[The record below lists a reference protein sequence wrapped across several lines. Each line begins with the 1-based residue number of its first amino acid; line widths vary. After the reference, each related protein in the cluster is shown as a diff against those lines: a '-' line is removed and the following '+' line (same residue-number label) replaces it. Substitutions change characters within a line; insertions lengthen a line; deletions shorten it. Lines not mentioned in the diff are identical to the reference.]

1 MAFAEDLSPFFD
13 TGDFGTS
20 ATFTHAGGSSVAVVG
35 IFDASYDDPLGIE
48 GSFPRFVCA
57 SSGVPSVAHR
67 DLLVIGSATYKVVGV
82 KPDGT
87 GVVILTLQ
95 EQ

>member
-1 MAFAEDLSPFFD
+1 MFTEDLSPFFD

-20 ATFTHAGGSSVAVVG
+20 ATFTHGASSAPVNV
-35 IFDASYDDPLGIE
+35 IFDASFDDPLGIA
-48 GSFPRFVCA
+48 GAFPRAICA
-57 SSGVPSVAHR
+57 AK
-67 DLLVIGSATYKVVGV
+67 DVIGVVHGDTLVVELTTYKVVGV